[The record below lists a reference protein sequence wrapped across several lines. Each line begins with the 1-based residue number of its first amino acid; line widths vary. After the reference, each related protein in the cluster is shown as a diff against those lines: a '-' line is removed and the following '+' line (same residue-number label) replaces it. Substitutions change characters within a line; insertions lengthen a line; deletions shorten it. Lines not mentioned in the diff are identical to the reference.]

1 VQPPTADLFVAGGSG
16 STEQQQVAAIPLK
29 SPPAA
34 TPAIKRRGGFVNSW
48 RS

>member
-1 VQPPTADLFVAGGSG
+1 VEPPLFDPDVSG
-16 STEQQQVAAIPLK
+16 REPETVPATPLK